1 MGEVL
6 EVKDGVVI
14 ILNDNRC
21 VMCGEIIPEGRQV
34 CLICER
40 KANERQTD
48 PDEKVSSKVQGHGME
63 STECMA
69 SDSRVQ

>member
-34 CLICER
+34 CYICER

-48 PDEKVSSKVQGHGME
+48 PDKEIPTEISRHGME
-63 STECMA
+63 STECVEG
-69 SDSRVQ
+69 DPRVQ

>member
-48 PDEKVSSKVQGHGME
+48 PDKKVSSKVQRHGME